1 MTPDERLDQLE
12 PLLSEAMAILDR
24 HTAQLKQHTNLLQ
37 QHTNLLHQL
46 TTNTGHLLTIASQH
60 SDSIGF
66 LLQEQAE
73 MKAEQAG
80 IRAQQTSMDGKLDLI
95 LDKLGNLEK

>member
-1 MTPDERLDQLE
+1 MPPDERLNQLE
-12 PLLSEAMAILDR
+12 PLLSEAIAILDR
-24 HTAQLKQHTNLLQ
+24 HTAQLK

-66 LLQEQAE
+66 LLREQAE

-80 IRAQQTSMDGKLDLI
+80 IRDQQISMNGKLDLI
-95 LDKLGNLEK
+95 LDKLSNLDK